1 MRLLLPLLL
10 RVLCFLQTCS
20 WPAKVHCFHK
30 LACKRP
36 FGFQTEAKTWTLVLA
51 KKEKSF
57 LHTEAVPGLSE
68 TNNAL
73 SICTVS
79 IAIDQPHFL
88 FPRQFIFCAST
99 NPPCSLL
106 DMKVFHSCLL
116 FLLLSSG
123 LHEAKAGKSSGSKR
137 KHSSD
142 EESEDW
148 WQWSLKLGA
157 ENKIPAS
164 VAKTNIEKA
173 EKSGADGFKFKGK
186 GKMLPELSGEQEIL

>member
-1 MRLLLPLLL
+1 M
-10 RVLCFLQTCS
+10 LCPYGLCQLQLTS
-20 WPAKVHCFHK
+20 HTSCFQ
-30 LACKRP
+30 
-36 FGFQTEAKTWTLVLA
+36 GS
-51 KKEKSF
+51 SF
-57 LHTEAVPGLSE
+57 
-68 TNNAL
+68 
-73 SICTVS
+73 
-79 IAIDQPHFL
+79 FY
-88 FPRQFIFCAST
+88 AST
-99 NPPCSLL
+99 NHPCRCFGPSILL

-116 FLLLSSG
+116 FLLLSAG
-123 LHEAKAGKSSGSKR
+123 LHDAKAGKSSGSKR

-186 GKMLPELSGEQEIL
+186 GKKCFDLRGFERFNEFGLSK